1 MSSLKLN
8 LKPLSSRLNIFSAC
22 MYTQVVC
29 FALLYA
35 IWILPN
41 TILVRN
47 ICLVLGAIIGIYQI
61 YSFRKEF
68 RFPQCISIILLL
80 ALFGWMTLHLLFLSN
95 NFIMQYEEYVSVWK
109 RSFLALIFAFGFGVG
124 LSKVE
129 PNTRSSLWTIFY
141 IGLLAPTFIYLIKYF
156 LVQCS
161 QAFGV
166 AIPDYWN
173 LYQAMQNP
181 SPYYVAKTAYMG
193 FCAPVLAISLG
204 QLYAKSRDGNI
215 LNWANTVYLIA
226 VIAIL
231 FVFYK
236 ENIKN
241 GMAYSFV
248 FILVLITLVLLK
260 GFKRTPIRSL
270 TFAIALL
277 GLSTVFGVK
286 HIENN
291 PSWKTLFADA
301 KVAVQLDQYE
311 NWKCGSQLGYP
322 NNEFGET
329 VSVTNYERI
338 AWATSAAGLIVK
350 YPIGYGLIERSFGHR
365 GNRLW
370 QSGCLS
376 QSHSGWLDLALGIG
390 IPGITLLLGSILIA
404 IRGLLKQSHSS
415 ESKLESWRAMSVWVL
430 FSFLLIWCTTE
441 ISQKVFIEEL
451 IFFIAFACGLILKI
465 GNKNEESVKKVI
477 DI

>member
-8 LKPLSSRLNIFSAC
+8 FISSSRRANIFSAC
-22 MYTQVVC
+22 IYTQAVC

-47 ICLVLGAIIGIYQI
+47 VCLVLGAIIGVYQI
-61 YSFRKEF
+61 YSFRKEIKF
-68 RFPQCISIILLL
+68 SQCFSIILLL
-80 ALFGWMTLHLLFLSN
+80 ALFGWMTLHLIFLSN
-95 NFIMQYEEYVSVWK
+95 NFIIQYEEYVSVWK

-156 LVQCS
+156 LVQYS
-161 QAFGV
+161 QAFEV
-166 AIPDYWN
+166 AIPDYWS
-173 LYQAMQNP
+173 LYQPALNP
-181 SPYYVAKTAYMG
+181 SPYYVAKTAYVG
-193 FCAPVLAISLG
+193 FCAPALAISLG
-204 QLYAKSRDGNI
+204 QLYIKFKDGNI
-215 LNWANTVYLIA
+215 LKWTNALYLIS

-260 GFKRTPIRSL
+260 GFKFAPIRSF
-270 TFAIALL
+270 TFAIVLL
-277 GLSTVFGVK
+277 GLSTVFGVS

-301 KVAVQLDQYE
+301 KVAIKLDQYE
-311 NWKCGSQLGYP
+311 NWKCGTQLGYP

-329 VSVTNYERI
+329 VSITNYERI
-338 AWATSAAGLIVK
+338 AWATSAATLVVQ
-350 YPIGYGLIERSFGHR
+350 YPIGYGLIERSFGQR

-370 QSGCLS
+370 PGSCLS
-376 QSHSGWLDLALGIG
+376 QSHSGWLDLTLGIG

-415 ESKLESWRAMSVWVL
+415 ESKLEPWRAMSIWIL

-441 ISQKVFIEEL
+441 ISQKVFFEEL
-451 IFFIAFACGLILKI
+451 IFFTAIGSGLKLNYLMWDKL
-465 GNKNEESVKKVI
+465 NATV
-477 DI
+477 D